1 MIRETNFS
9 IVILTGLFVFLNV
22 FAVVLA
28 QQQEI
33 EEPIIIESNNIV
45 FSVEDT
51 AEEKVSGK
59 NEVQLR
65 TVGKVESIVE
75 EESKTKELLNVIVYV
90 QVPGVEDA
98 AGKAKAPFESEI
110 ESISDR
116 IRQID
121 LKSRP
126 EGPMSPDY
134 EKLAVLAQEFMRTEQ
149 ERQQLSDLRMELDT
163 KMDEKRRAVGAE
175 TKKTAKPVLNAV
187 AAFITAN
194 GGKVGARV
202 NIVSALGASIPS
214 AFLEELAAHPLVLSV
229 MKDRP
234 TEYELDVSI
243 PSVDYD
249 TWWNDG
255 YDGGA
260 FDFGIV
266 DDGVQ
271 DDHPAF
277 AGITFYEKSGSS
289 ILGSHGTHVT
299 GIAASGDATYRGGAY
314 GLDAIIWANA
324 GSSYDVLA
332 AQATTMDNMEWLASG
347 AAQGPEVVNHSLGY
361 GTADDTDYSDNDSF
375 YDAYV
380 SYYDIMVTKSCGNGY
395 WDDTDPTITHPA
407 PSYNLMAVANID
419 DKNTLTRSDDVRKSS
434 SSVGPTLNGRK
445 KPDIT
450 APGSFI
456 MSTYAYWSGSNPDF
470 VSKSGT
476 SMSAPHVA
484 AAIILME
491 DAGNHTPMAQK
502 AVLINTADAWT
513 SNDTSSTADDGSVTG
528 SHWDKSYGWG
538 YIDMWEAHYNRGDYF
553 VDSVVPNN
561 GNSTPDDYELYKGYM
576 FIDEKATMV
585 WEKRSNYVAGDPP
598 TVKYSL
604 SDLNIRLYNEADNS
618 LVDYDFDVDDNVHQ
632 VAANI
637 AGTMVIKAYANTSSF
652 SGATSESFA
661 LATEENFVRAAP
673 PAFSI
678 SLTMPPAVVSNTVF
692 TVTANVQNTGD
703 VKSHNNMV
711 TLTIPGGFTI
721 VTGANPQNIGIISAG
736 ATGQATWTVR
746 ASSTS
751 GNYTI
756 SASNSSNC
764 YIETYTGS
772 GSGSIIVDPT
782 HTPLSNDS
790 PVVYSAI
797 PKDFSFSLVD
807 YDWCCIGINP
817 APGDHDIKADDNS
830 DLLSP
835 YQNSSYIGT
844 TRDFVVTNGH
854 QAAWGAPTV
863 HYAQVH
869 YGTASSYTIEVEWS
883 VPDLVVG
890 NGYSD
895 VMPSNHVFQM
905 YEIYLTNGQIY
916 ELTVDITS
924 GSTDVAV
931 YVFKPTRSHGRRA
944 VYDWVSNSGGAGID
958 ESLVFTADSTGYY
971 GIAVINDNALSAD
984 YTITVDKYIQ
994 PLLNDTPATF
1004 SAIPKDF
1011 SFQVVNY
1018 DWCGVG
1024 INPAPSDH
1032 DIIVDNN
1039 SVLTTPYASSTYIG
1053 TTRDFTVTN
1062 GHNWGSVEH
1071 YARVYYGSPSSYVI
1085 EAEWEA
1091 FDIVV
1096 NNSYLDAIGS
1106 GEVIQIYEGYLTGG
1120 RHYQLTMDITSGDAD
1135 VAVYMYKPTRAQGSR
1150 WEYDKMANVQGPGG
1164 DEYLCFT
1171 ADTTGYYG
1179 FAVINENAGASD
1191 YTIAVRTACTRDI
1204 FADGIN
1210 NLKDLA
1216 LILLRWLEGCRGPDW
1231 CGCADLDQS
1240 GKIDN
1245 GDVRIVAEEWLTV
1258 FKWFDRLT
1266 AADIAAMD
1274 HTLSGDSIDASD
1286 GSEFWPGT
1294 YFVYK
1299 TNLGRYGKFIVD
1311 DLDQADNNKLTISWV
1326 TYEPDG
1332 SIYSQGSGL
1341 EINGTWTCDL
1351 DKGVEGP
1358 SAGAEDWQWL
1368 MQTGTTRFL
1377 SPRNGAE
1384 FKLMYRA
1391 TR

>member
-1 MIRETNFS
+1 MRRETNFS
-9 IVILTGLFVFLNV
+9 IVILTGLFLLLNI
-22 FAVVLA
+22 FAAVSA
-28 QQQEI
+28 QQQEV
-33 EEPIIIESNNIV
+33 EEPIIIESGNTV
-45 FSVEDT
+45 FSAEDT

-59 NEVQLR
+59 NEFQFR
-65 TVGKVESIVE
+65 AVGKVESIVE
-75 EESKTKELLNVIVYV
+75 KESKTQEMLNVIVYV
-90 QVPGVEDA
+90 QVPGLEDA

-110 ESISDR
+110 ESLSDR

-121 LKSRP
+121 VKSRP
-126 EGPMSPDY
+126 EGPIAPDY

-149 ERQQLSDLRMELDT
+149 ERQQLSDLRSELDT

-175 TKKTAKPVLNAV
+175 IQKTVRPVLNAV

-194 GGKVGARV
+194 GGRITAKV

-214 AFLEELAAHPLVLSV
+214 AFLEKLAAHPLVLAV

-260 FDFGIV
+260 YDFGIV

-277 AGITFYEKSGSS
+277 AGINFYEKSGSS

-299 GIAASGDATYRGGAY
+299 GIVASSDATYRGGAY

-324 GSSYDVLA
+324 GSSYDMLA
-332 AQATTMDNMEWLASG
+332 AQATTMENMEWLASG

-361 GTADDTDYSDNDSF
+361 GTADDTDYSNNDSF

-407 PSYNLMAVANID
+407 PAFNLLAVANMND
-419 DKNTLTRSDDVRKSS
+419 QDTTSRSDDVRRTD

-450 APGSFI
+450 APGTNI
-456 MSTYAYWSGSNPDF
+456 MSTYSGWASSSDF
-470 VSKSGT
+470 ISKSGT

-513 SNDTSSTADDGSVTG
+513 SNNTSTTADDGSVTG

-538 YIDMWEAHYNRGDYF
+538 YIDMWEAHYNRTDYF
-553 VDSVVPNN
+553 VDSVVANN

-576 FIDEKATMV
+576 YVNEKATMV

-618 LVDYDFDVDDNVHQ
+618 LVDYDFDVDDNVQQ
-632 VAANI
+632 VAANVG
-637 AGTMVIKAYANTSSF
+637 GTMVIKAYANTTSF
-652 SGATSESFA
+652 SGTTYEAFA
-661 LATEENFVRAAP
+661 LATEENFVRADP

-721 VTGANPQNIGIISAG
+721 VTGVNPQNIGIISAG

-756 SASNSSNC
+756 SASNSSSS
-764 YIETYTGS
+764 YVETYTGS

-782 HTPLSNDS
+782 HTPLSNDV
-790 PVVYSAI
+790 PVIFSAI
-797 PKDFSFSLVD
+797 PKNFSFSLVD
-807 YDWCCIGINP
+807 YDWCCVGINP
-817 APGDHDIKADDNS
+817 TVNHNIKADDNAN
-830 DLLSP
+830 LLTP
-835 YQNSSYIGT
+835 YQSSTYSGT
-844 TRDFVVTNGH
+844 TRDFIVTNGH

-869 YGTASSYTIEVEWS
+869 YGTASSYTIEAEWS
-883 VPDLVVG
+883 VPDLSVG
-890 NGYSD
+890 SGFSD

-944 VYDWVSNSGGAGID
+944 VYDWVTNSGGAGVD
-958 ESLVFTADSTGYY
+958 ESLIFTADSTGYY
-971 GIAVINDNALSAD
+971 GIAVINDNALSAS

-994 PLLNDTPATF
+994 PLSNDTPVTF

-1024 INPAPSDH
+1024 INPSTDH
-1032 DIIVDNN
+1032 HIIVDDN
-1039 SVLTTPYASSTYIG
+1039 SVITTPYAYSNYSG

-1071 YARVYYGSPSSYVI
+1071 YAQAYYGSSSNYVI
-1085 EAEWEA
+1085 EAEWLA
-1091 FDIVV
+1091 VDLSLI
-1096 NNSYLDAIGS
+1096 SGYADAIGG
-1106 GEVIQIYEGYLTGG
+1106 GEVIQMYEAYLTAG
-1120 RHYQLTMDITSGDAD
+1120 RHYQLSIDVTSGNAD
-1135 VAVYMYKPTRAQGSR
+1135 LAVYAFRPNRNNGSR
-1150 WEYDKMANVQGPGG
+1150 LEYDWRANVNGSGG

-1171 ADTTGYYG
+1171 ANLTGYYG
-1179 FAVINENAGASD
+1179 IAVVNENAGASD
-1191 YTIAVRTACTRDI
+1191 YTIAIKRACTRDI
-1204 FADGIN
+1204 FADGISN
-1210 NLKDLA
+1210 FKDLA
-1216 LILLRWLEGCRGPDW
+1216 LILRRWLEGCTGPDW

-1245 GDVRIVAEEWLTV
+1245 GDVRSVAEDWLTV

-1274 HTLSGDSIDASD
+1274 HTLSDEIIDASD
-1286 GSEFWPGT
+1286 GNEFWPGT

-1311 DLDQADNNKLTISWV
+1311 DLDTSDNNKLTITWV
-1326 TYEPDG
+1326 TYNADG
-1332 SIYSQGSGL
+1332 STYSKGSGL
-1341 EINGTWTCDL
+1341 EINGTWDCDL

-1358 SAGAEDWQWL
+1358 PTGSADWQWR
-1368 MQTGTTRFL
+1368 MQTSTV
-1377 SPRNGAE
+1377 RNLRPVYGAE
-1384 FKLMYRA
+1384 FKLMYRVV
-1391 TR
+1391 R

>member
-1 MIRETNFS
+1 MRRETNFG
-9 IVILTGLFVFLNV
+9 IVILTGLFLLLNILA
-22 FAVVLA
+22 AVSA
-28 QQQEI
+28 RQQEV
-33 EEPIIIESNNIV
+33 EEPIIIESGTTV
-45 FSVEDT
+45 FSAEDT

-75 EESKTKELLNVIVYV
+75 EESKTKVLLNVIVYV
-90 QVPGVEDA
+90 QVSGLEDA

-110 ESISDR
+110 ESLSDR

-121 LKSRP
+121 VKSRP
-126 EGPMSPDY
+126 EGPIAPDY

-175 TKKTAKPVLNAV
+175 TKKTAQPILNTV

-194 GGKVGARV
+194 GGRITAKV

-214 AFLEELAAHPLVLSV
+214 TFLEELAAHPLVLSV
-229 MKDRP
+229 MKNRP

-260 FDFGIV
+260 YDFGIV

-299 GIAASGDATYRGGAY
+299 GIVASGDATYRGGAY

-324 GSSYDVLA
+324 GDSYDVLA

-395 WDDTDPTITHPA
+395 WDNTDPTITHPA
-407 PSYNLMAVANID
+407 PAFNLLAVANMND
-419 DKNTLTRSDDVRKSS
+419 QGTTARSDDVRRTD

-450 APGSFI
+450 APGSYI

-513 SNDTSSTADDGSVTG
+513 SNDTSTTADDGSVTG
-528 SHWDKSYGWG
+528 SYWDKSYGWG
-538 YIDMWEAHYNRGDYF
+538 YLDMYEAHFNRADYF

-576 FIDEKATMV
+576 YANEKATMV

-632 VAANI
+632 VAANV

-661 LATEENFVRAAP
+661 LATEENFVRADP

-703 VKSHNNMV
+703 VRSHNNMV

-756 SASNSSNC
+756 SASNSSSC
-764 YIETYTGS
+764 YVETYTGS

-782 HTPLSNDS
+782 HTPLSNDV
-790 PVVYSAI
+790 PVIYSAI

-807 YDWCCIGINP
+807 YDWCCVGINP
-817 APGDHDIKADDNS
+817 TVNHNIKADDNA
-830 DLLSP
+830 DLLTP
-835 YQNSSYIGT
+835 YQSSTYSGT
-844 TRDFVVTNGH
+844 TRDFIVTNGH

-863 HYAQVH
+863 HYAQVY
-869 YGTASSYTIEVEWS
+869 YGTASNYTIEVEWS

-944 VYDWVSNSGGAGID
+944 VYDWVANSGGAGVD
-958 ESLVFTADSTGYY
+958 ESLIFTADSTGYY
-971 GIAVINDNALSAD
+971 GIAVINDNASSAN

-994 PLLNDTPATF
+994 PLANDVPATF

-1011 SFQVVNY
+1011 SFQVMSY

-1024 INPAPSDH
+1024 INPSTDH
-1032 DIIVDNN
+1032 HIIADDN
-1039 SVLTTPYASSTYIG
+1039 SVLTTPYAYSTYSG

-1071 YARVYYGSPSSYVI
+1071 YARVYYGSSSNYVI

-1091 FDIVV
+1091 YDLSLITLT
-1096 NNSYLDAIGS
+1096 SDSIDS
-1106 GEVIQIYEGYLTGG
+1106 GQVIQMYEVLLTAG
-1120 RHYQLTMDITSGDAD
+1120 RHYQLSLDVISGNAD
-1135 VAVYMYKPTRAQGSR
+1135 LAVYAFRPNRNNGSR
-1150 WEYDKMANVQGPGG
+1150 LEYDWRANVNGSGG

-1171 ADTTGYYG
+1171 ANLSGFYG
-1179 FAVINENAGASD
+1179 IAVVNENAGDSD
-1191 YTIAVRTACTRDI
+1191 YTIAIRRACTRDI
-1204 FADGIN
+1204 FADGIS

-1216 LILLRWLEGCRGPDW
+1216 LILRRWLEGCTGPDW
-1231 CGCADLDQS
+1231 CGCADLNQS
-1240 GKIDN
+1240 GKIDY
-1245 GDVRIVAEEWLTV
+1245 GDVRSVAEDWLTV
-1258 FKWFDRLT
+1258 FKWYDRLT
-1266 AADIAAMD
+1266 AADIADMD
-1274 HTLSGDSIDASD
+1274 HTLNGYRIYASD
-1286 GSEFWPGT
+1286 GIEFWPGT

-1299 TNLGRYGKFIVD
+1299 TNLGRYGKFIVN
-1311 DLDQADNNKLTISWV
+1311 DLDTSDNNKLTITWV
-1326 TYEPDG
+1326 TYNADG
-1332 SIYSQGSGL
+1332 STYSKGTGL
-1341 EINGTWTCDL
+1341 EIHGTWTCDL

-1358 SAGAEDWQWL
+1358 SAGAADWQWA
-1368 MQTGTTRFL
+1368 MQTSTTRFL
-1377 SPRNGAE
+1377 EPRNGAE
-1384 FKLMYRA
+1384 FKLMYRVV
-1391 TR
+1391 R